1 MTPSNTVATRLKTL
15 IEAARSQK
23 EVARAARVSDGTFI
37 NWLRGL
43 GVRESKLREVARNLG
58 VSLQWL
64 RDGVGDDEVEMAK
77 FRAQLHPTEHGRPR
91 VMTLR
96 RARER
101 EGISLSALAKKTGY
115 GAAILDQLE
124 NGAIRASENLIEV
137 LCRALPG
144 LSKEDLMGGSDHPW
158 VMREDQLEATIGTKP
173 KLALPE
179 GMKGR
184 YVPLLS
190 SAQAG
195 TWDANH
201 SEASYDYTSILALN
215 LDDRRAFAIKVS
227 GNSMEPAIHEGDIVV
242 CSPTQQIHNGEAA
255 VVRTRSEQVFIKFWH
270 KRGERVLLERDA
282 NADYKGDRGVSV
294 VSEIAGAWPIVETI
308 TAGRVK
314 KG

>member
-1 MTPSNTVATRLKTL
+1 LRTL

-58 VSLQWL
+58 VSLSWL
-64 RDGVGDDEVEMAK
+64 RDGVGDDEVEMAG
-77 FRAQLHPTEHGRPR
+77 FRARLHPMEHGPR
-91 VMTLR
+91 IALR

-101 EGISLSALAKKTGY
+101 DGISLAALAKRTGY
-115 GAAILDQLE
+115 SAALLDQLE

-137 LCRALPG
+137 LCRELPG
-144 LSKEDLMGGSDHPW
+144 LTKEDLMGGSDHPW
-158 VMREDQLEATIGTKP
+158 VISETQLEATIGTKP
-173 KLALPE
+173 KLVLPD
-179 GMKGR
+179 GMKGT

-201 SEASYDYTSILALN
+201 SEAAYDYTSILALN

-270 KRGERVLLERDA
+270 KRGERVMLESA
-282 NADYKGDRGVSV
+282 NPDYKSIEFP
-294 VSEIAGAWPIVETI
+294 VSEIAGAWPVVQTI
-308 TAGRVK
+308 TAGKVK
-314 KG
+314 RQSGK

>member
-1 MTPSNTVATRLKTL
+1 MSPSNTVAARLKTL

-23 EVARAARVSDGTFI
+23 EVARTARVSDGTFI

-64 RDGVGDDEVEMAK
+64 RDGVGDDEIEMAK
-77 FRAQLHPTEHGRPR
+77 FRAQLHPVEHGPR
-91 VMTLR
+91 IALR

-101 EGISLSALAKKTGY
+101 EGISLAALAKKTGY
-115 GAAILDQLE
+115 SAALLDQLE
-124 NGAIRASENLIEV
+124 NGAIRASENLIET
-137 LCRALPG
+137 LCRVLPG
-144 LSKEDLMGGSDHPW
+144 LSKDDLMGGSDHPW
-158 VMREDQLEATIGTKP
+158 VISEAQLEATIGTMP

-179 GMKGR
+179 GIKGR
-184 YVPLLS
+184 YVPLLA

-195 TWDANH
+195 TWDASH
-201 SEASYDYTSILALN
+201 SDAGYDYTSVLALN
-215 LDDRRAFAIKVS
+215 LDDPRAFAIKVS

-270 KRGERVLLERDA
+270 KRGERVLLESA
-282 NADYKGDRGVSV
+282 NPDYKTIEFP
-294 VSEIAGAWPIVETI
+294 VSEIAGAWPVVETI
-308 TAGRVK
+308 SAGRVRRPAQK
-314 KG
+314 

>member
-1 MTPSNTVATRLKTL
+1 MSNPNTVAVRLKTL

-23 EVARAARVSDGTFI
+23 EVARTARVSDGTFI

-64 RDGVGDDEVEMAK
+64 RDGVGDEEVEMAK
-77 FRAQLHPTEHGRPR
+77 FRAQLHPDVHGPR
-91 VMTLR
+91 IALR

-101 EGISLSALAKKTGY
+101 EGISLNALAKKTGY
-115 GAAILDQLE
+115 SAAILDQLE
-124 NGAIRASENLIEV
+124 NGAIRASETLIDT
-137 LCRALPG
+137 LCRELPG

-158 VMREDQLEATIGTKP
+158 VISEAQLEAAIGTKP

-195 TWDANH
+195 TWDASH
-201 SEASYDYTSILALN
+201 SDAAYDYTSILALN
-215 LDDRRAFAIKVS
+215 LDDPRAFAIKVS
-227 GNSMEPAIHEGDIVV
+227 GNSMEPVIREGDLVI
-242 CSPTQQIHNGEAA
+242 CSPAQDIRNGEAA
-255 VVRTRSEQVFIKFWH
+255 VVRTRSEQVFIKYWH
-270 KRGERVLLERDA
+270 KRGERVTLESA
-282 NADYKGDRGVSV
+282 NADYKPIEFPIA
-294 VSEIAGAWPIVETI
+294 EIAGAWPVVQTI
-308 TAGRVK
+308 ISGKVK
-314 KG
+314 KH